1 MSNNAKF
8 ITADLLVFRYDGDD
22 EIQLRLISE
31 NVVMFTNLGLKE
43 MKDLRDFLNRYVDE
57 IETSQE

>member
-8 ITADLLVFRYDGDD
+8 ITADRLVFRYDGDD

-57 IETSQE
+57 IETFQE

>member
-1 MSNNAKF
+1 MSNNVKF
-8 ITADLLVFRYDGDD
+8 ITADRLVFRYDGDD